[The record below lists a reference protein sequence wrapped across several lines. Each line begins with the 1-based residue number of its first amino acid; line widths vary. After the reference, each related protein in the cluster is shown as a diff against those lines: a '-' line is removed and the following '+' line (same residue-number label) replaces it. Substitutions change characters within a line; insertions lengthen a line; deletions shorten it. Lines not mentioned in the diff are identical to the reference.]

1 MRRGKGAQGGAEER
15 AGPRSLPP
23 RVGLAAGLPSSRPN
37 HWSSALSPGALTSF
51 PPGHPRCPDPF
62 PQLADPGRWPVTQA
76 PRGTLGGSGSC
87 SERGPPFPSP
97 AAPPY
102 AFAFSSG
109 SVGPASEVLC
119 FAGSRATARLWG
131 ALWMGGRRGAQ
142 KPEVL
147 EAPSPTRAAAPTLS
161 SFNLSPLG
169 LQVGCRE
176 KGDLK
181 EWEWGPGRSGKVG
194 AGLRG
199 WPNPSGCQRAWWL
212 PRLQFGAPRLPLA
225 FFPKLSPVAW
235 ETLTDCMPYVEK
247 G

>member
-1 MRRGKGAQGGAEER
+1 MGAQGGAEEG
-15 AGPRSLPP
+15 AGPSSLPP
-23 RVGLAAGLPSSRPN
+23 RVGLAPGLPCSCPN
-37 HWSSALSPGALTSF
+37 PWPSAVSPGALTSF

-87 SERGPPFPSP
+87 SGPGPPFPSP

-109 SVGPASEVLC
+109 SGGPASAGLC
-119 FAGSRATARLWG
+119 FCGSRATARLWG
-131 ALWMGGRRGAQ
+131 ALWSGRQERRSETRGFGS
-142 KPEVL
+142 
-147 EAPSPTRAAAPTLS
+147 SPPYQSCCRTLS

-169 LQVGCRE
+169 LRVGCQE
-176 KGDLK
+176 KGNLK

-194 AGLRG
+194 RVGGG
-199 WPNPSGCQRAWWL
+199 WPKPSGCQRAWWL

-225 FFPKLSPVAW
+225 FFSKLSPAAW

-247 G
+247 SG